1 MTPGLKRLGGVL
13 LALIALAVQA
23 VWGIYQKELESRQ
36 LRTEAEAKL
45 ADLQK
50 RQIELQNGIDK
61 LNSNRGVEETLRQN
75 FDLAKPGEEMVVI
88 IEPPRGE
95 NVTATSTNWFQQV
108 LHWW

>member
-1 MTPGLKRLGGVL
+1 MVLLVL
-13 LALIALAVQA
+13 LAFALQG

-50 RQIELQNGIDK
+50 RQIELQSGIDK
-61 LNSNRGVEETLRQN
+61 MNSKRGVEETLRQN
-75 FDLAKPGEEMVVI
+75 YDLARPGEALMVI
-88 IEPPRGE
+88 IEPRAGE
-95 NVTATSTNWFQQV
+95 PTVATSTNWFERV